1 MINLLTRLFVKNHT
15 DVSNPD
21 VRRAYGTM
29 VSIIGIVL
37 NLIISVGKLTVGI
50 LFALVSVSADAI
62 NNISDAGTSLL
73 ALVGFRISAKP
84 ADRDHPYGHA
94 RMEYIISLAVS
105 FLILMVGIDLLR
117 DSASMLYTSIVHPDE
132 IEKSVFS
139 LVTVGVLVF
148 SIFVK
153 LFLALLNRKIG
164 KKLDSSVMRAA
175 AVDSLSDIAST
186 SAVLVAVIV
195 SHFVSLPFSLDGAMG
210 VVVSVL
216 ILIAGVKL
224 LLEAQNAILG
234 KAPTKETVEMIEE
247 TVKKYPE
254 ILGIHDMAVHEYGSA
269 ALIASFHAEVDGS
282 DNIFAIHDTVDNIER
297 ELWDEYRIRTTIHLD
312 PIAIGDPDTDAW
324 REMALRLVASIDPR
338 ITIHDFRA
346 VRGVTHS
353 NLVFD
358 IAVPFEVKMSD
369 GELVRR
375 IEKAVRS
382 EDDTLYTVITVD
394 RV

>member
-1 MINLLTRLFVKNHT
+1 MINLLTRLFIKNHT
-15 DVSNPD
+15 DLQSPD

-37 NLIISVGKLTVGI
+37 NLLISLGKLTVGMI
-50 LFALVSVSADAI
+50 FAAVSVMADAI
-62 NNISDAGTSLL
+62 NNISDACTSLL

-94 RMEYIISLAVS
+94 RMEYVISLVVS
-105 FLILMVGIDLLR
+105 FLILMVGVDLLR
-117 DSASMLYTSIVHPDE
+117 DSAKALYDSVVDPE
-132 IEKSVFS
+132 GYEGSVFS
-139 LVTVGVLVF
+139 WLTVGVLCF
-148 SIFVK
+148 SILVK
-153 LFLALLNRKIG
+153 LFLALLNGKIG

-175 AVDSLSDIAST
+175 MVDSLSDIAST
-186 SAVLVAVIV
+186 AAVLVAVIV

-210 VVVSVL
+210 IIVSAL
-216 ILIAGVKL
+216 ILVAGIKL

-234 KAPTKETVEMIEE
+234 KAPSKEIVELIEKTVAE
-247 TVKKYPE
+247 YPE

-282 DNIFAIHDTVDNIER
+282 ANIFEVHDTVDNIER
-297 ELWDEYRIRTTIHLD
+297 VLWERHRIRTTIHLD

-324 REMALRLVASIDPR
+324 REMALRLVAAIDPS
-338 ITIHDFRA
+338 ISIHDFRA
-346 VRGVTHS
+346 VRGTTHS

-358 IAVPFEVKMSD
+358 IAVPFECKIKD
-369 GELVRR
+369 TELVRA
-375 IEKAVRS
+375 IESAIRT
-382 EDDTLYTVITVD
+382 EDETLYAVITVD